1 MKRGTSVLHGL
12 LLFITAALLAVCPE
26 TVRAEEIPSA
36 ENTDGGSVSLNLVHY
51 QAQSLTLSLD
61 TPHLAFQDVTLDCT
75 DAATGEPVSI
85 SLLADPGTSD
95 YTLYDLETPLEEL
108 SGTLNISM
116 ITEPGYELD
125 LDQTVFRIDGQT
137 YTNGSTAVLHSS
149 SASVTSSVTCSEM
162 TLPEAP
168 AEPETPVQPEHPAEP
183 ETPAD
188 PQTPS
193 QPETP
198 AEPETP
204 VQPQTPVQEETTQ
217 TAHNSTSG
225 TAAAVSETQ
234 SQTVSSG
241 NPVAA
246 EILETVP
253 VAEAQTAAAQPQQQ
267 TAPDS
272 NSAAASVSSAETAET
287 IRETAGQKPEQ
298 NVAVTAETTSET
310 SELHLADITRR
321 LNLVLAVLLLIVLI
335 LLLTKLILTLK
346 REKRHHRYRHYR
358 FR

>member
-1 MKRGTSVLHGL
+1 MKRGNLVLHSL
-12 LLFITAALLAVCPE
+12 LLFITATLLAVCPE

-36 ENTDGGSVSLNLVHY
+36 ENTDGGSVSLNLIHY

-61 TPHLAFQDVTLDCT
+61 TPHLAFQDVTLNCT

-85 SLLADPGTSD
+85 SILADPGTSS

-116 ITEPGYELD
+116 ITEPGYELN
-125 LDQTVFRIDGQT
+125 LDQAVFRIDGQT
-137 YTNGSTAVLHSS
+137 YTNGSTAVLHNSS
-149 SASVTSSVTCSEM
+149 TSVASSVTCSEM
-162 TLPEAP
+162 AL
-168 AEPETPVQPEHPAEP
+168 
-183 ETPAD
+183 
-188 PQTPS
+188 
-193 QPETP
+193 PETP

-204 VQPQTPVQEETTQ
+204 VQPETPAEPESPAEPQAPTETPANPEVPAQSQTPVQEETTQ
-217 TAHNSTSG
+217 ATHTTGSGNTTTA
-225 TAAAVSETQ
+225 SETQ

-298 NVAVTAETTSET
+298 NAAVTSETISET

-321 LNLVLAVLLLIVLI
+321 LNLVLAVLLLVVLI

-346 REKRHHRYRHYR
+346 REKRHHRYHRSH
-358 FR
+358 F

>member
-1 MKRGTSVLHGL
+1 MKRGNLVLHSL
-12 LLFITAALLAVCPE
+12 LLFITATLLAVCPE

-168 AEPETPVQPEHPAEP
+168 VEPETPVQPETPAES
-183 ETPAD
+183 ETPAE

-253 VAEAQTAAAQPQQQ
+253 VAEAQTA
-267 TAPDS
+267 PDS
-272 NSAAASVSSAETAET
+272 NSTAASVSSAETAET

-298 NVAVTAETTSET
+298 NAAVTSETTSET

>member
-168 AEPETPVQPEHPAEP
+168 AEPETPVQP
-183 ETPAD
+183 
-188 PQTPS
+188 
-193 QPETP
+193 
-198 AEPETP
+198 
-204 VQPQTPVQEETTQ
+204 QTPVQEETTQ

-272 NSAAASVSSAETAET
+272 NSTAASVSSAETAET

-298 NVAVTAETTSET
+298 NAAVTAETTSEP

>member
-168 AEPETPVQPEHPAEP
+168 AEPETPVQPE
-183 ETPAD
+183 
-188 PQTPS
+188 
-193 QPETP
+193 TP

-253 VAEAQTAAAQPQQQ
+253 VAEAQTAAAQQQQ

-298 NVAVTAETTSET
+298 NAAVTAETTSET

>member
-1 MKRGTSVLHGL
+1 MKRGNLVLHSL
-12 LLFITAALLAVCPE
+12 LLFITATLLAVCPE

-36 ENTDGGSVSLNLVHY
+36 ENTDGGSVSLNLIHY

-61 TPHLAFQDVTLDCT
+61 TPHLAFQDVTLNCT
-75 DAATGEPVSI
+75 DAATGEPISI
-85 SLLADPGTSD
+85 SILADPGTSS

-149 SASVTSSVTCSEM
+149 SASVTSSVTCSEV

-168 AEPETPVQPEHPAEP
+168 VEPETPVQPE
-183 ETPAD
+183 
-188 PQTPS
+188 
-193 QPETP
+193 TP
-198 AEPETP
+198 AEPESPAEPQAPTETP
-204 VQPQTPVQEETTQ
+204 ANPEVPAQSQTPVQEETTQ
-217 TAHNSTSG
+217 ATHTSSSGNTTTA
-225 TAAAVSETQ
+225 SETQ

-241 NPVAA
+241 NSVAA

-253 VAEAQTAAAQPQQQ
+253 VAETQTADAQQQ
-267 TAPDS
+267 TTPGS
-272 NSAAASVSSAETAET
+272 NPGTASVSSATAAET
-287 IRETAGQKPEQ
+287 IHEAVGQKPQQ
-298 NVAVTAETTSET
+298 NASVTAETTSET

-321 LNLVLAVLLLIVLI
+321 LNLVLAVLLLVVLI